1 MVSQDTQFGMIDAP
15 AAKMQGEK
23 PKPIRSAMDK
33 IDYQLDQ
40 VSLALAHLED
50 QLQWVLRPSDP
61 STETANLSSQ
71 PSVTIASDATY
82 NLENIATA
90 IKSFHTRIMEINQRL
105 EL

>member
-1 MVSQDTQFGMIDAP
+1 MVSLSQDGQFGMIDTP
-15 AAKMQGEK
+15 AKMQGEK

-61 STETANLSSQ
+61 EVAKSSGEV
-71 PSVTIASDATY
+71 SVTIASNATY